1 MNRSYTTLPRA
12 LDSSALLFDF
22 AALAFAAIG
31 NAMLAARLN
40 LAPIA
45 LACIVIAIALRVI
58 QHRARLLSI
67 PLFFP
72 LLLFLASAWI
82 GVSVSFDPAFA
93 LRKFDLILGGIAL
106 YFVIATTETAL
117 AKKLVAWGLAFI
129 GAGVALFFVTQTDFT
144 AEPIKVEILNHIGL
158 LLHRLTPQF
167 GFYTP
172 HANLMAGILLLS
184 LPYALGLAYDAL
196 RHKRS
201 GEALFAALFALLLA
215 FGLVMTTSRG
225 ALLALVLLMGV
236 SAYLYAAARL
246 AKRVG
251 YSSTLGLAVA
261 FNLLLVLVLLLVVVG
276 GNRIGA
282 AMNTLLGSVNG
293 IPRPL
298 LFQQV
303 FQLAQDYSF
312 TGAGLDTFS
321 PQFSTYELLINVPLL
336 AHGHNLYLQVWY
348 EQGILG
354 IVAFGWLIAAYYL
367 WALHRR
373 ARMNWLAIVSISAT
387 TLMLVHGLVDVL
399 FYFSR
404 VISLMFIPLGLTVCA
419 LQPFEPMPTQ
429 NPRRVWAIGAAAVVV
444 LIAVL
449 GAIYFARRD
458 SFNAQWTANMGA
470 LKQAQLELTKIQVP
484 HPTVSQ
490 VRRETDLADAEKLF
504 RDALTQDAHNR
515 LAHTRL
521 GIIALDRFDFPQAVQ
536 HLEAAYRVDKSNRA
550 VIKALGYAYVWTNKL
565 NEAEPLLRQIPEAEI
580 ELGYNVFEWQQRG
593 RADLAANAQ
602 RMAQRLR
609 Q

>member
-1 MNRSYTTLPRA
+1 MNRSFATSPRA
-12 LDSSALLFDF
+12 LVSSALLFDF
-22 AALAFAAIG
+22 AALALAAIG

-45 LACIVIAIALRVI
+45 LACIVLAIAVRVM
-58 QHRARLLSI
+58 QHRAHLLSI

-72 LLLFLASAWI
+72 WLVFLASAWI
-82 GVSVSFDPAFA
+82 GVSVSFDPAFS
-93 LRKFDLILGGIAL
+93 LRKFDLILGGVAL
-106 YFVIATTETAL
+106 YYVIAAIETAL
-117 AKKLVAWGLAFI
+117 AKKLVAWGLVFI
-129 GAGVALFFVTQTDFT
+129 GAGVALFFVTQTDFIT
-144 AEPIKVEILNHIGL
+144 EPIKVEILNRIGL

-196 RHKRS
+196 RHKRT
-201 GEALFAALFALLLA
+201 GETIFAALFAVLLA

-225 ALLALVLLMGV
+225 ALLALLLLMGV
-236 SAYLYAAARL
+236 SAYLYTAARL

-261 FNLLLVLVLLLVVVG
+261 FNLLLVLVLVLVIIG
-276 GNRIGA
+276 GNRIGVLL
-282 AMNTLLGSVNG
+282 NTALGSVSG
-293 IPRPL
+293 IPRPV

-321 PQFSTYELLINVPLL
+321 PHFSTYELLINVPLL

-354 IVAFGWLIAAYYL
+354 IVAFGWLLAAYYL
-367 WALHRR
+367 WAMQRR
-373 ARMNWLAIVSISAT
+373 ARMNWLAIVSIAAT
-387 TLMLVHGLVDVL
+387 TLMLMHGLVDVL

-419 LQPFEPMPTQ
+419 LQPFEPLRTK
-429 NPRRVWAIGAAAVVV
+429 NPRRVWAIGAAAIVV
-444 LIAVL
+444 LLAAF

-458 SFNAQWTANMGA
+458 AFNAQWTANMGA
-470 LKQAQLELTKIQVP
+470 LKQAQIELTKIKVP
-484 HPTVSQ
+484 HPTSGE
-490 VRRETDLADAEKLF
+490 VRRETNLVEAEKLF
-504 RDALTQDAHNR
+504 RDALAQDANNR

-521 GIIALDRFDFPQAVQ
+521 GVIALDRFDFPQAVQ
-536 HLEAAYRVDKSNRA
+536 HLEAAYRVDKNNRA
-550 VIKALGYAYVWTNKL
+550 AIKALGYAYVWTNKL

-602 RMAQRLR
+602 KMAQRLR